1 MRRPD
6 RAVYILSARKNISGW
21 FFVSFGCK
29 NSIMKVFLTS
39 MISFIVLIMANS
51 FIKPQTP
58 LTGAWHA
65 MDGTIEYVLIFQDG
79 YFSCS
84 VFDKQNKKFVRTW
97 GGTFSE
103 SGGQLHANIEFDT
116 ESKANVGTHKHYPL
130 TISGNSFTLNLGNEI
145 GEWKRTDNGTDGLA
159 GNWRITG
166 RMRDGSLQPIEKSAR
181 KTLKILSSARFQW
194 MAINTETKEFFG
206 TGGGT
211 YTFKNGKYTEYIEFF
226 SRDSSRV
233 GASLSFDGSVSN
245 NVWTHKGL
253 SSRGEPIHEEWSR
266 EK

>member
-1 MRRPD
+1 MKIFFTSAIAATLLIVAAGFNYSRPLQ
-6 RAVYILSARKNISGW
+6 RSQR
-21 FFVSFGCK
+21 
-29 NSIMKVFLTS
+29 
-39 MISFIVLIMANS
+39 
-51 FIKPQTP
+51 TP
-58 LTGAWHA
+58 SESPHGQSSLTGAWHA
-65 MDGTIEYVLIFQDG
+65 MNGTTEYVFIFQDA

-84 VFDKQNKKFVRTW
+84 VFDKQNKKFIRTW

-103 SGGQLHANIEFDT
+103 AGGQMHANIEFDT
-116 ESKANVGTHKHYPL
+116 ESKNNVGTHRHFPV
-130 TISGNSFTLNLGNEI
+130 TISGNSLKLNLGNEI

-159 GNWRITG
+159 GAWRISG
-166 RMRDGSLQPIEKSAR
+166 RMRDGAIQPIEKSAR
-181 KTLKILSSARFQW
+181 KTLKILSSTRFQW

-211 YTFKNGKYTEYIEFF
+211 YTFKNGKYTENIEFF

-233 GASLSFDGSVSN
+233 GASLSFDGSVTN